1 MKQKRLSHQTA
12 RGATMAHPG
21 EARARVA
28 TRPCGNG
35 GGALHCAAVSLHPQQ
50 KKSLQSP
57 TLFTTESCGMRY
69 L

>member
-1 MKQKRLSHQTA
+1 VRVWQRV
-12 RGATMAHPG
+12 
-21 EARARVA
+21 RVA
-28 TRPCGNG
+28 TG